1 MMRVQSI
8 INGMARVHAAN
19 LEQVEKCEDGDYPR
33 CRNVLGAYYCEKC
46 GQDVRVTEGAC
57 SSVPLSER
65 WKVNY
70 SESAESWLAKTFFV
84 VKATSFEQQCLWE
97 EHAEDSYRRFSY
109 RKWEQVNSVGV
120 FPVGELDSR
129 TICVSMR
136 WVQIDGHLVMFWEAT
151 SQVVDLVKIEKWLER
166 HFTGT
171 WCNGTRQATTNA
183 ANFHH
188 CLNAIDE
195 ANKSTHEEK

>member
-1 MMRVQSI
+1 MSVFSI

-19 LEQVEKCEDGDYPR
+19 LEQFEKSEDGDYPR
-33 CRNVLGAYYCEKC
+33 CRNALGTYFCEDC
-46 GQDVRVTEGAC
+46 GQDVRVTKGAC
-57 SSVPLSER
+57 SSVPISER

-70 SESAESWLAKTFFV
+70 SESAESRLAKTFFV

-97 EHAEDSYRRFSY
+97 DLYS
-109 RKWEQVNSVGV
+109 RKWEQINSGWVV
-120 FPVGELDSR
+120 PVGELDSR

-136 WVQIDGHLVMFWEAT
+136 WAQIDGHLVMFWEAT
-151 SQVVDLVKIEKWLER
+151 SQVVDLVKIEKWLKR

-183 ANFHH
+183 ANFHD